1 VVTKKSEDTLRVVGV
16 KPSTIAMVQG
26 TFALLVGLVAAIM
39 FSISSTVHWAQE
51 TESVLRGLTFG
62 LASGF
67 IAIIGVPIVY
77 FMAGWLLGWFQGV
90 VINAIISMSGGI
102 VLKTENK

>member
-1 VVTKKSEDTLRVVGV
+1 MVTKKSEGSLRVTGV

-26 TFALLVGLVAAIM
+26 TFALLVGLVAAIL
-39 FSISSTVHWAQE
+39 FSVSATVHWAQE

-62 LASGF
+62 MASGF

-77 FMAGWLLGWFQGV
+77 FAIGWLLGWMQGF
-90 VINAIISMSGGI
+90 VINAVIGMSGGI
-102 VLKTENK
+102 LLKTENE